1 MKDVAAAAGVSH
13 GTVSHVL
20 NHPERVSP
28 ARLQRVREAMEQLG
42 FVRNESARQLRA
54 GRSTTL
60 GLLLIDSWSPFFN
73 QMTEGFEEAV
83 IPLGWNV
90 IVAHSALNSEREARN
105 LDSFEERRHAGNLIM
120 PLNLASLA
128 RLERMRERGTGCVL
142 VDQDAW
148 GHPIPSVAVNDRG
161 GGRSV
166 GRHLN
171 AIGRHRILFVG
182 NPAMLSH
189 SAQRLQGLRD
199 GVSADSSISVF
210 EVRKLELEYGLIA
223 GEHILAMAPAQRP
236 EAVFCAND
244 LLGLGVMQRLNTGGV
259 AVPTQIAVV
268 GYDDIGFAAHTST
281 PLTSVRQPAYAI
293 GQQAGKM
300 LAADI
305 DSDQSGPIEHV
316 VFEPEL
322 IIRSSTVP

>member
-28 ARLQRVREAMEQLG
+28 AKLQAVREAMEQLG

-54 GRSTTL
+54 GTSTAL
-60 GLLLIDSWSPFFN
+60 GLLLIDKWNPFFN
-73 QMTEGFEEAV
+73 QMTEGFEDAV
-83 IPLGWNV
+83 IPQGWNV
-90 IVAHSALNSEREARN
+90 IVAHSALDAERERRN

-120 PLNLASLA
+120 PLNLQSLA

-148 GHPIPSVAVNDRG
+148 GHPIPSVAVDDHSG
-161 GGRSV
+161 GQKV

-171 AIGRHRILFVG
+171 AVGRHRIMFVG
-182 NPAMLSH
+182 NPSVLSH

-199 GVSADSSISVF
+199 GVSADSHITVF
-210 EVRKLELEYGLIA
+210 EVAKLELEYGLTA
-223 GEHILAMAPAQRP
+223 GEHIVALAPSARP
-236 EAVFCAND
+236 DAIFCAND
-244 LLGLGVMQRLNTGGV
+244 LLALGLMQRLSQGDIT
-259 AVPTQIAVV
+259 VPGQIAVV
-268 GYDDIGFAAHTST
+268 GYDDIGFAAHTSM
-281 PLTSVRQPAYAI
+281 PLTSVRQPAYEI

-300 LAADI
+300 LLQDI
-305 DSDQSGPIEHV
+305 ESHQGGTINHV
-316 VFEPEL
+316 VFKPDL
-322 IIRSSTVP
+322 IIRSSTTP